1 MKKIPETPGI
11 NKLRGTIHRVWAP
24 SPQADHPDLPQLQ
37 GQEIP
42 ATIAAVPTTPP
53 MVDPDTEPRSP
64 SSYVHPTSQPH
75 GLDRRLENRV
85 GGGGIFSG
93 IHSQRRLVPRGEPPP
108 HKHPGMSS
116 RDTISPLTETST
128 GIRSPGKDG
137 QHCSIVP
144 YQQTRVQQKQDLVS
158 LSARASNTVRS
169 EQLDNPIEAPTRPPQ
184 HMGRLPLSKSPSE
197 SGVVSISAE
206 LPAAENSPQSGDRPL
221 CSPGKRQAA
230 GLQMSIPV
238 PLSHSGRC
246 SSHELEQVEEDL
258 PLPPSR
264 SDSSLPPKTARLQRL
279 RAGHRPSASFRS
291 LVARV
296 PSRLH
301 PTRRRPRHRAMGARR
316 MAESQREN
324 VLSLSRFQFLKNL
337 YSRKYEAPVAL
348 ALSNAHCG
356 STRDQY
362 EHCWKDFQRWLTS
375 NPSKPISKGSVLLY
389 LTHLAQ
395 TRGLSPKTVLVY
407 RNAPNSA
414 IPVPLSHSG
423 RCSSHELEQV
433 EEDLPLPPSRS
444 DSSLAPKTARL
455 QRLRAGHRPSA
466 SFRSLVARVPS
477 RLHPTR
483 RRPRHRA
490 MGARRMAES
499 QRENVLSLSRF
510 QFLKNLYS
518 RKYEALVALALSN
531 AHRGSTRDQYEH
543 CWKDFQ
549 RWLTS
554 NPSKPI
560 SKGSVLLYL
569 THLAQTRG
577 LSPKTVLVYRNALK
591 LPLLHGFNINTSD
604 REFSLLA
611 RSQFLQNPPPK
622 KLIPAW
628 NPNKVLSMLEQPE
641 FLNHRATPHR
651 LLMKTLFLVALATG
665 NRVSEI
671 AAFTRVGSKILPG
684 SRKAI
689 IAVRPGFLYKNQTMD
704 RSPPNI
710 VIKALLDQNLT
721 PNRLCPVD
729 SLRCWLAP
737 LRPMGS
743 RRHLR
748 QPQVSQKDE

>member
-1 MKKIPETPGI
+1 MEQIAESPYTSDVNHSQPPSEVGLHPQPKEIPSGALPDHHLPRHLMVGQRPHPPPEQQSSGEGPHDGPRNPPATFPPLEKIPETPGI

-93 IHSQRRLVPRGEPPP
+93 IHGQRRLVPRGEPPP

-137 QHCSIVP
+137 QHCSSVP
-144 YQQTRVQQKQDLVS
+144 YQQTRVKQKQDLVS
-158 LSARASNTVRS
+158 LSARASNTVRT
-169 EQLDNPIEAPTRPPQ
+169 EQMDNPIKAPTRPPQ

-230 GLQMSIPV
+230 GLRMSIPV

-264 SDSSLPPKTARLQRL
+264 PDSSLPPKTARLQRL

-316 MAESQREN
+316 MAESPREN

-337 YSRKYEAPVAL
+337 YSRRYEAP
-348 ALSNAHCG
+348 
-356 STRDQY
+356 
-362 EHCWKDFQRWLTS
+362 
-375 NPSKPISKGSVLLY
+375 
-389 LTHLAQ
+389 
-395 TRGLSPKTVLVY
+395 
-407 RNAPNSA
+407 
-414 IPVPLSHSG
+414 
-423 RCSSHELEQV
+423 
-433 EEDLPLPPSRS
+433 
-444 DSSLAPKTARL
+444 
-455 QRLRAGHRPSA
+455 
-466 SFRSLVARVPS
+466 
-477 RLHPTR
+477 
-483 RRPRHRA
+483 
-490 MGARRMAES
+490 
-499 QRENVLSLSRF
+499 
-510 QFLKNLYS
+510 
-518 RKYEALVALALSN
+518 VALALSN

-591 LPLLHGFNINTSD
+591 LPLLHGFNIDTSD

-641 FLNHRATPHR
+641 FLNHRATPTPSSHENPVPSSPR
-651 LLMKTLFLVALATG
+651 
-665 NRVSEI
+665 NR
-671 AAFTRVGSKILPG
+671 K
-684 SRKAI
+684 
-689 IAVRPGFLYKNQTMD
+689 
-704 RSPPNI
+704 
-710 VIKALLDQNLT
+710 
-721 PNRLCPVD
+721 
-729 SLRCWLAP
+729 
-737 LRPMGS
+737 
-743 RRHLR
+743 
-748 QPQVSQKDE
+748 